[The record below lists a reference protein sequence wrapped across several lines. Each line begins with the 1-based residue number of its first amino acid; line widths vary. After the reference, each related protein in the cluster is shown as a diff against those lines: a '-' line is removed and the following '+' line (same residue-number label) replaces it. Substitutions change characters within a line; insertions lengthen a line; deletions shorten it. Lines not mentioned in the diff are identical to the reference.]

1 MRARPQSRGIAARLA
16 DRASAAYRATARRR
30 APQRVQPVPRRP
42 RGAYVEQAS
51 ACVGA
56 ALKLASVRDKKGT
69 LPMRALHAT
78 AALGCALALA
88 ACARIHVERGRTVP
102 AQPATVQTVP
112 GATVIT
118 PPTARPPV
126 MVVNPSY

>member
-1 MRARPQSRGIAARLA
+1 MRVLPAA
-16 DRASAAYRATARRR
+16 
-30 APQRVQPVPRRP
+30 
-42 RGAYVEQAS
+42 
-51 ACVGA
+51 
-56 ALKLASVRDKKGT
+56 
-69 LPMRALHAT
+69 

-118 PPTARPPV
+118 TPSAQPPT
-126 MVVNPSY
+126 VVVHPR

>member
-1 MRARPQSRGIAARLA
+1 MRARPQSRGITARLA
-16 DRASAAYRATARRR
+16 DRASAAYRATARR
-30 APQRVQPVPRRP
+30 APQRVKPVLRRP
-42 RGAYVEQAS
+42 KGAYVAQAS

-102 AQPATVQTVP
+102 AQPATVLTVP

-118 PPTARPPV
+118 PPSARPPAV
-126 MVVNPSY
+126 VVNPSY